1 MEHKVLHPSTR
12 FGCYLPSHSQWLH
25 FLLNEPSKKGKTQF
39 SMRPGRFSRPL
50 HIHSTY
56 RPSDEWRRDDDI
68 LSSQHTH
75 TLPCSIKWFRLI
87 FSSAIFESCSIRASA
102 AAGPSIMLLPTVYGA
117 LGAIMSS
124 TFTVLMENLF
134 FPSNRF
140 QLVVCRSIFHTNQL
154 FPNQISIMDQ
164 LQNTKVS

>member
-39 SMRPGRFSRPL
+39 SMRPGRFSRLHPHPL
-50 HIHSTY
+50 DLPTERRMETRRYFELPTHAHTSMLHKVISANIFIGNLRELLDSGKCRSGTIDNALANGLSG
-56 RPSDEWRRDDDI
+56 PRRDYVI
-68 LSSQHTH
+68 N
-75 TLPCSIKWFRLI
+75 
-87 FSSAIFESCSIRASA
+87 
-102 AAGPSIMLLPTVYGA
+102 
-117 LGAIMSS
+117 
-124 TFTVLMENLF
+124 FTVLMENPF

-140 QLVVCRSIFHTNQL
+140 QFVVCRSIFHTNQL